1 MRVCEY
7 ANPKKKGHIMKEKA
21 YEWAK
26 ALCYYAG
33 KDETFLNEFWQ
44 ALTQSEGVWDEYIY
58 YMEHQDFKCAYQ
70 VKGYSLIDI
79 MIWQMDHFKA
89 QLDRGMDDMKNNGD
103 KMLLMAFDTMLRMG
117 KNPDYY
123 IDLMQN
129 ETGTDYPGK
138 YE

>member
-103 KMLLMAFDTMLRMG
+103 KMLLMAFDTLLRME